1 MKAPIENLYAVELAP
16 QWVKQHDVDYGYEH
30 DTSAPFYYLLTDYQ
44 DYIDRERTFS
54 YTRTVQKINDASRL
68 EDASLVVSELNEKHQ
83 RVFFHSVE
91 IIRDGR
97 RIDAL
102 DHENIAVYQRE
113 TALESH
119 VITGRKTVALTID
132 DLRVGD
138 TLDVRMTFCNFASTH
153 PLHGKFYLSTFWL
166 GWSCAVVRQSVR
178 VINSGHTALLFQQGG
193 ASQRMGE
200 VKRVE
205 PGEEFY
211 QQWNNLVPVSIGR
224 QVPNWVWSDFLQF
237 TTENTWPAVSKY
249 LYNYYEANGVL
260 DTQID
265 MQNIDL
271 LQLSGTQEEDLLRIV
286 RFVQNNV
293 RYRGENHGIY
303 THTPK
308 SPERTLK
315 KRAGDCK
322 DKSNLMVTLLRR
334 IGVDATLVLV
344 NSRFGLKIAG
354 LNPSAYQ
361 FDHMIVKVT
370 IGDRTLYFDPTI
382 QAQAGDL
389 DHRAQLMYGYGLELT
404 AAGSDLKLLP
414 FDLSRR
420 VFEIEHHFDLEHW
433 KTDAELVIRRRY
445 FFHRADNMRFYLNSK
460 DEQTLREDYLRGARE
475 STGCRLEVLE
485 PVKTLDDPVNNVLET
500 VERYRMVDLKLTHPN
515 LHMQVTTEFANDF
528 PLTLDDDFPLDLG
541 LDGGMKHTIEVV
553 TRRSSKIDASQ
564 ERVGNPWFNYQ
575 DVIKP
580 KGKRL
585 TFVTELDAKVS
596 FIPSEHVHE
605 YMNDVDKVRSRCV
618 SNFNYDYPRLI
629 SFDRSTW
636 VVDSLRVVG
645 AVAVILLLFR
655 ALVGSL

>member
-1 MKAPIENLYAVELAP
+1 MKAPIETLYAVEVAP
-16 QWVKQHDVDYGYEH
+16 QWVKEHAVDYEYEH
-30 DTSAPFYYLLTDYQ
+30 ETSSPFYYLLTDYQ

-68 EDASLVVSELNEKHQ
+68 EDASLLVSEINEKHQ
-83 RVFFHSVE
+83 RVFFHGVE

-138 TLDVRMTFCNFASTH
+138 ILDVRMTFCNFASTH

-166 GWSCAVVRQSVR
+166 GWSCVVVRQSVR
-178 VINSGHTALLFQQGG
+178 VINAGHTALLSQQGG
-193 ASQRMGE
+193 ASQELGE
-200 VKRVE
+200 VRRVE
-205 PGEEFY
+205 AGEEFY
-211 QQWNNLVPVSIGR
+211 RQWDNLVPLSIGR
-224 QVPNWVWSDFLQF
+224 HVPSWVWSDFLQF

-260 DTQID
+260 DTRID
-265 MQNIDL
+265 MQKIDL
-271 LQLSGTQEEDLLRIV
+271 LQLAGNKEEDLLRIV

-344 NSRFGLKIAG
+344 NSRFGEKIAG

-361 FDHMIVKVT
+361 FDHMIVKVR
-370 IGDRTLYFDPTI
+370 INGKTLYFDPTI
-382 QAQAGDL
+382 QAQTGDL
-389 DHRAQLMYGYGLELT
+389 DHCAQLAYGYGLELT
-404 AAGSDLKLLP
+404 AAGSDLQRLP
-414 FDLSRR
+414 FDLNRR
-420 VFEIEHHFDLEHW
+420 VFELEHQFDFERL
-433 KTDAELVIRRRY
+433 KTNAELVIHRRY

-460 DEQTLREDYLRGARE
+460 DENTLREDYLRGARE
-475 STGCRLEVLE
+475 TTGCKLEVLE
-485 PVKTLDDPVNNVLET
+485 PVATLDDPQNNVLET
-500 VERYRMVDLKLTHPN
+500 VERYRMVDLRATHPARQ
-515 LHMQVTTEFANDF
+515 MQITTEFANDF
-528 PLTLDDDFPLDLG
+528 PLTLDDHLPLDLG
-541 LDGGMKHTIEVV
+541 MDGSMQHAIHVV
-553 TRRSSKIDASQ
+553 TRRSSKVIVGKERIDN
-564 ERVGNPWFNYQ
+564 EWFEYK
-575 DVIKP
+575 DAISR
-580 KGKRL
+580 KGTRL
-585 TFVTELDAKVS
+585 SFVTELRAKVGFVPADEIHS
-596 FIPSEHVHE
+596 
-605 YMNDVDKVRSRCV
+605 YMSDVEKVRSRCV
-618 SNFNYDYPRLI
+618 NNFVYDYPRLI
-629 SFDRSTW
+629 SFDKSTW
-636 VVDSLRVVG
+636 IFDSLRILG
-645 AVAVILLLFR
+645 AVALIAILFR
-655 ALVGSL
+655 ALLSSI